1 MSSQVWVGAVATV
14 VGVALGGGISFLL
27 SRQQMRE
34 ARTQRLEEATRE
46 QYRRSVDRRFQ
57 AYADFLTLVR
67 SCRNLVRDYLR
78 LSDHRPN
85 IGDIDAMVRS
95 ANDASAMVFLV
106 VESEKTHVAC
116 GAVLSALG
124 KATEAV
130 HGVGSSSIEN
140 PWPRLNEMIG
150 RTTREFQIAARE
162 ELGVSGVEQQWSA
175 DRAVPD
181 DKPEP
186 EAN

>member
-14 VGVALGGGISFLL
+14 VGVALGGGISFVL

-124 KATEAV
+124 KAAEAV
-130 HGVGSSSIEN
+130 RGVGSSSTEN
-140 PWPRLNEMIG
+140 PWPRLSEMIG

-162 ELGVSGVEQQWSA
+162 ELGVSGVEQQWIA